1 MCGGTTDD
9 SEASLSA
16 IGYSIDQLK
25 PLVVFEWDELVEVQQ
40 SNLREGGNIPLCIA
54 GGVVG
59 HRNIEVQY
67 LRPKAREGESQ
78 PRCGALCCV
87 ARGTGGPG

>member
-1 MCGGTTDD
+1 VCSGTTND

-16 IGYSIDQLK
+16 LGYSIDQLEL
-25 PLVVFEWDELVEVQQ
+25 LVVFEGDGHVEVRW
-40 SNLREGGNIPLCIA
+40 SNLREGGDIPLCIA

-59 HRNIEVQY
+59 HSDIEVRY
-67 LRPKAREGESQ
+67 LRPKAREGESHS
-78 PRCGALCCV
+78 RRGASCCV